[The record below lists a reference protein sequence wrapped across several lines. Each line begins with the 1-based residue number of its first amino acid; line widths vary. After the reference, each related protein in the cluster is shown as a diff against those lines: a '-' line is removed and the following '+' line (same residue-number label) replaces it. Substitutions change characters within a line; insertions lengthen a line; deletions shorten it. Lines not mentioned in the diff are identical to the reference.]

1 MESKVKNEKWAFR
14 NPIFTLVII
23 ALIFI
28 SFIFYK
34 ELIDNVHE
42 AGIKLGNIFK

>member
-1 MESKVKNEKWAFR
+1 MGSKVKNINWTFR

-28 SFIFYK
+28 SLIFYK
-34 ELIDNVHE
+34 DLIDNVHE
-42 AGIKLGNIFK
+42 VGIKAGNIFK